1 METSELFNS
10 HNKDE
15 YPPSHTAEHLL
26 NQLMVRMFGCSR
38 STNAHIERKKSK
50 ISYILNRKPDRKTEK
65 EIEYKMKELIA
76 EDMRV
81 TYETVMLS
89 DLIEETKGP
98 DCKYEGV
105 DIDRLPANVSDAV
118 RIVRIGDY
126 DICPCIGKHVR
137 STSQIGRFE
146 LLGTNWDETNRSF
159 RIRYKVVEN

>member
-65 EIEYKMKELIA
+65 EIENKI
-76 EDMRV
+76 
-81 TYETVMLS
+81 
-89 DLIEETKGP
+89 
-98 DCKYEGV
+98 
-105 DIDRLPANVSDAV
+105 
-118 RIVRIGDY
+118 
-126 DICPCIGKHVR
+126 
-137 STSQIGRFE
+137 
-146 LLGTNWDETNRSF
+146 
-159 RIRYKVVEN
+159 

>member
-65 EIEYKMKELIA
+65 EIENKMNELIA
-76 EDMRV
+76 EDMPV

-89 DLIEETKGP
+89 DLTEETTGP
-98 DCKYEGV
+98 DGKYEGV
-105 DIDRLPANVSDAV
+105 DIDRLPANVSDTV

-146 LLGTNWDETNRSF
+146 LLGTNWDETNRTF

>member
-10 HNKDE
+10 HNKYE

-38 STNAHIERKKSK
+38 STNAHIERKNSK
-50 ISYILNRKPDRKTEK
+50 ISYFLNRKPDRKTEK
-65 EIEYKMKELIA
+65 EIENKMNELIA
-76 EDMRV
+76 EDMPV

-89 DLIEETKGP
+89 DLTEETTGP
-98 DCKYEGV
+98 DGKYEGV

-159 RIRYKVVEN
+159 RIRYKVVEK

>member
-65 EIEYKMKELIA
+65 EIENKMNELIA
-76 EDMRV
+76 EDMPV

-89 DLIEETKGP
+89 DLTEE
-98 DCKYEGV
+98 
-105 DIDRLPANVSDAV
+105 
-118 RIVRIGDY
+118 
-126 DICPCIGKHVR
+126 
-137 STSQIGRFE
+137 IGRAH
-146 LLGTNWDETNRSF
+146 
-159 RIRYKVVEN
+159 V